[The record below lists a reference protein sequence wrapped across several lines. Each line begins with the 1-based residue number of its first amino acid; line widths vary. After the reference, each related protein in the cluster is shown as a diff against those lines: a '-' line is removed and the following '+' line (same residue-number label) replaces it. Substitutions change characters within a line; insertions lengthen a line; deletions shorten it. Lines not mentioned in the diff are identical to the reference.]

1 MADLLTCFKY
11 IHLSWEHLI
20 TSLSLSLSITCTGG
34 NPSSRVLLFSPA
46 VAGWAGS
53 RPLPCALEKE
63 QASADEVKGQAD
75 KIVAEATAASEKISA
90 AAEKKAAS
98 LQAAAQKKAAEVT
111 KAADGKASGLSKQ
124 ADKLS
129 PK

>member
-1 MADLLTCFKY
+1 MLADCADYETTMCEPATTFM
-11 IHLSWEHLI
+11 
-20 TSLSLSLSITCTGG
+20 SLHA
-34 NPSSRVLLFSPA
+34 SSRWKL
-46 VAGWAGS
+46 
-53 RPLPCALEKE
+53 RTNN
-63 QASADEVKGQAD
+63 
-75 KIVAEATAASEKISA
+75 I